1 MPLATTWV
9 DLETVKLS
17 ELSQRE
23 LLHDITYTQNIL
35 KKRNDTNELIYKTE
49 TDSHTERMNLR
60 LPRGK
65 YWGKG

>member
-23 LLHDITYTQNIL
+23 LLHDIPYTQNIL
-35 KKRNDTNELIYKTE
+35 KKRNDTNELIYK
-49 TDSHTERMNLR
+49 
-60 LPRGK
+60 P
-65 YWGKG
+65 